1 MLKVTITE
9 GALAVDGRQRVRV
22 GLDAV
27 ARALDTS
34 GHGRHHIAATLLRE
48 QAGMPEPDRG
58 ERVSEAEIAEVLR
71 AEERWEMGGSSERF
85 LAAVAM
91 RKAAPRLAREVAT
104 LRADVERLREKA
116 RAVFAEIDHTGR
128 VDADVFRALRAEVDP
143 PAPEPTPEQNFEALK
158 KGWPALAGVH
168 ERAAAKHGI
177 KPWDVTNEQLEEEC
191 PALRMGQP

>member
-1 MLKVTITE
+1 MMHRCS
-9 GALAVDGRQRVRV
+9 GAHCPGYPYKANEIAHPPTCATGGDRVSDGEIAAALRLVAHPGNELAVVMRIAQ
-22 GLDAV
+22 DA
-27 ARALDTS
+27 
-34 GHGRHHIAATLLRE
+34 RE
-48 QAGMPEPDRG
+48 
-58 ERVSEAEIAEVLR
+58 L
-71 AEERWEMGGSSERF
+71 F
-85 LAAVAM
+85 
-91 RKAAPRLAREVAT
+91 PRLAREVVT
-104 LRADVERLREKA
+104 LRGDVERLREKA